1 VVIEKKN
8 ELALHRTDMRILD
21 GCGVKIRDS
30 LCYIDLRQ
38 PLGIEETWSKEID
51 CKAMDMF

>member
-1 VVIEKKN
+1 MNWHCVR
-8 ELALHRTDMRILD
+8 RTDMRILD

-30 LCYIDLRQ
+30 FCYIDLRQ